1 MAILRPWAH
10 RLAGKGV
17 AVAHDDRPRKANGMQ
32 RMFLVV
38 LVSLVSLAIATVSAQ
53 DFVVVPRTGA
63 IQVGPLPAAEQWWAA
78 SSPGLPP
85 PTAVDG
91 AVVLR
96 NGTLLVGIP
105 VSIDAQTVVVRSDR
119 LGVVTLP
126 LAEVAAVSLGGPV
139 QQIALG
145 EPGAVFVNG
154 DTAPGRIAFLD
165 PTSLG
170 LDTGRRVLTIPRSRV
185 RYLRLAPLLAAP
197 EGWQVWA
204 TNGDRLTGQLSTRD
218 GTLTLKGILEK
229 TVEGQALTA
238 LLLPSQWSAAWW
250 EGPACRP
257 ATAVPFSGMT
267 PAIAR
272 DAFHDGRPLTWQDR
286 VYARGFAI
294 RGAARLEWAK
304 PDAAH
309 LIGEVALIAGDS
321 ATLTF
326 TGGVSLTVLG
336 GATPQMISVP
346 ISAGPLVM
354 EVTAPP
360 GTGSPLVVIGW
371 PFFIR

>member
-1 MAILRPWAH
+1 
-10 RLAGKGV
+10 
-17 AVAHDDRPRKANGMQ
+17 MQ
-32 RMFLVV
+32 RMILGV
-38 LVSLVSLAIATVSAQ
+38 LVSVAIVAVSAQ
-53 DFVVVPRTGA
+53 DFVVVSRMGA
-63 IQVGPLPAAEQWWAA
+63 IQVGPLPTAEQWWAA

-96 NGTLLVGIP
+96 NGSLLVGIP
-105 VSIDAQTVVVRSDR
+105 VSIDAKTVVVRSDR
-119 LGVVTLP
+119 FGAVTLP

-139 QQIALG
+139 PQIALG

-154 DTAPGRIAFLD
+154 DMAPGRIAFLD

-170 LDTGRRVLTIPRSRV
+170 LDTGRRVLAIPRSRV
-185 RYLRLAPLLAAP
+185 RYLRLAPLLATP

-204 TNGDRLTGQLSTRD
+204 ANGDRLIGQLSARD
-218 GTLTLKGILEK
+218 GTLTVKAL
-229 TVEGQALTA
+229 VEGHALKA
-238 LLLPSQWSAAWW
+238 SLSPSQWSAAWW

-257 ATAVPFSGMT
+257 ATAVPFRGMT

-272 DAFHDGRPLTWQDR
+272 DSFHDGRPLTWQDR

-304 PDAAH
+304 PDAAR
-309 LIGEVALIAGDS
+309 LIGEVVLSAGDS

-326 TGGVSLTVLG
+326 TGGVSVTVQS
-336 GATPQMISVP
+336 GAAPQMFSVP
-346 ISAGPLVM
+346 VGAGALVM

-371 PFFIR
+371 PFFVR